1 MPLKRSDSDD
11 GGDDDHTRLLS
22 EAHTGNH
29 RRRSRDDAGDRGHPR
44 LRSPRPRDEE
54 EPATP
59 TSYGHPRFRHRRRRG
74 FVLYLRTPTAVVFTS
89 TSLWIV
95 FYVLSLEG
103 GDLVSI
109 VARLGV
115 LGAYLFLSIALF
127 VLAVLVA
134 VFAKGIPRKTR
145 GGLLAGLAGSCVAL
159 LVYDHDESLYH
170 HGGYNALIFA
180 LIVMPSL
187 AVGAAEIALW
197 KWLGP
202 RRAAVCHVIALLV
215 AVFVV
220 SARLSRAAAIWGRG
234 FGGETMQPLARTCKP
249 TKVGLPWIDL
259 LPAGAQNFWAGG
271 LTCNRVAET
280 FSAEIDADGALR
292 VKCPSDDATYI
303 PLPATREWPPGWK
316 LVEENYEGRL
326 PAPFNKRVMDAIRR
340 AEPLR
345 IRGDNAP
352 EMLIPSTAEAAI
364 VTCGGMEK
372 LVLRARWSIDAHNR
386 TLQHADERTV
396 TSNTKVLDV
405 IVIFLDATSR
415 RHFHRRLGRTVRMLE
430 QANAEGNTRLFQ
442 FFRYSISGFSTGP
455 NSRAMFTGTSP
466 NTLDSVSPV
475 WEDFARSRFV
485 TAITADTCQDWGAS
499 YNPRPAF
506 HFDHEMYAP
515 FCHADFFAE
524 GSNPLG
530 NFKGPYAIN
539 ARCLKGARVSD
550 LALQYAGS
558 VSPAYPSR
566 NTFVLAWLLEGH
578 EGTGEVLADLD
589 EGLVSLLGS
598 LDWSKTALV
607 IAADHGLHMGL
618 NFAFTRNG
626 AVEHRNPMLAFAL
639 PPWLADSEGRGETLK
654 ANAHKMVSGLDLYA
668 TLQGLRKVA
677 DPTGFDDPDVGKRA
691 QGGKNLMEV
700 VVPPD
705 RLCSD
710 AGVPQWYCECY

>member
-1 MPLKRSDSDD
+1 MPLKGSDSDD
-11 GGDDDHTRLLS
+11 GGNDDLARLLS
-22 EAHTGNH
+22 GKHAGKH
-29 RRRSRDDAGDRGHPR
+29 RRRSRDADDDVNGFPR

-59 TSYGHPRFRHRRRRG
+59 TSRRFQHRRRRG
-74 FVLYLRTPTAVVFTS
+74 FVLCLRTPTAVVLS
-89 TSLWIV
+89 SAALWIL
-95 FYVLSLEG
+95 FYALSLEG

-109 VARLGV
+109 VARLGI

-145 GGLLAGLAGSCVAL
+145 GGLLAGLAGTCVAL
-159 LVYDHDESLYH
+159 LIYDHDESLYH

-180 LIVMPSL
+180 LVVMPSL
-187 AVGAAEIALW
+187 AVGAAEIAIW
-197 KWLGP
+197 KWLGA
-202 RRAAVCHVIALLV
+202 RRAAMCHLFALFV
-215 AVFVV
+215 AIFVV

-249 TKVGLPWIDL
+249 TKIGLPWVDL

-271 LTCNRVAET
+271 LTCAPAAKP

-292 VKCPSDDATYI
+292 VKCPSNDATYI
-303 PLPATREWPPGWK
+303 PLPVTREWPQDWK
-316 LVEENYEGRL
+316 LVEENYEGKL
-326 PAPFNKRVMDAIRR
+326 PQPFNKRVMDAIRR
-340 AEPLR
+340 TEPFR

-352 EMLIPSTAEAAI
+352 GMLVPRTAEAAI
-364 VTCGGMEK
+364 VTCDGVEK
-372 LVLRARWSIDAHNR
+372 LVLRARRSNDTSSR
-386 TLQHADERTV
+386 TLRPPEQMTGSRQ
-396 TSNTKVLDV
+396 TKTLDV
-405 IVIFLDATSR
+405 IVVFLDATSR
-415 RHFHRRLGRTVRMLE
+415 RHFHRRLGRTVKKLE
-430 QANAEGNTRLFQ
+430 QANADGRTRLFQ

-466 NTLDSVSPV
+466 NNLDTVSPV
-475 WEDFARSRFV
+475 WEDFARARFV

-524 GSNPLG
+524 DSNPLG
-530 NFKGPYAIN
+530 NFRGPYAIN
-539 ARCLKGARVSD
+539 ARCLKGSRVSD

-558 VSPAYPSR
+558 VSSAYPDR

-589 EGLVSLLGS
+589 DGLVSLLGS

-654 ANAHKMVSGLDLYA
+654 ANAHKMVSGLDVYA
-668 TLQGLRKVA
+668 TLRGLGKVV
-677 DPTGFDDPDVGKRA
+677 DPTGFDDPDVRKRA
-691 QGGKNLMEV
+691 QGGKNLMEEI
-700 VVPPD
+700 VPPD